1 MDSHYILDYLRKASE
16 GGDHHLAFGMKGEM
30 NFFNNEDLKEYWEKR
45 LTYFEEIDITSSPII
60 EAVYNY
66 GKWKKDRDYKFA
78 ISSLLKF
85 QEMEDIS
92 YNKNWYWVFSFC
104 IEEQINLAFK
114 LSKKDELEKIA
125 ERIRN
130 YLINNKETFPTHTF
144 MENTVQYIRSLDYID
159 MIKTND
165 VYNIILEFFNNTELN
180 YSFREGFLNAC
191 IDIKKH
197 QKNEKEVNKL
207 HSKMLNLKLEE
218 AENKG
223 KTSKLILSALLEQ
236 ALDYCMK
243 FVIEK
248 KICEEIKLRLT
259 KIDYSDEL
267 KVIELSE
274 SEKEKLEQAY
284 KKYDEEVNKAINM
297 YVEKLKTLNPF
308 NALYNL
314 FSDESLIRMNVKGTK
329 DFATK
334 LLKESISTILNT
346 KLDLEYK
353 RKKLE
358 SEEDKLK
365 YNLHLYL
372 TPYLSEAIYLI
383 TDILKRLLEDNFIKM
398 EHIYYLLSKSTII
411 DENDMTII
419 MNGVMKHFT
428 QDYLSSVSIL
438 TPKIESTLF
447 LYLQSIGA
455 DVSSYSADAISKRT
469 LGGLIELSEI
479 KDKFSIDFQYFIKLF
494 LVADDSI
501 NFRNRLSH
509 GSVKIVEFNERTSLL
524 IIFILLKIYAKSYS
538 Q

>member
-1 MDSHYILDYLRKASE
+1 
-16 GGDHHLAFGMKGEM
+16 
-30 NFFNNEDLKEYWEKR
+30 
-45 LTYFEEIDITSSPII
+45 
-60 EAVYNY
+60 
-66 GKWKKDRDYKFA
+66 
-78 ISSLLKF
+78 
-85 QEMEDIS
+85 
-92 YNKNWYWVFSFC
+92 
-104 IEEQINLAFK
+104 
-114 LSKKDELEKIA
+114 
-125 ERIRN
+125 
-130 YLINNKETFPTHTF
+130 
-144 MENTVQYIRSLDYID
+144 
-159 MIKTND
+159 
-165 VYNIILEFFNNTELN
+165 
-180 YSFREGFLNAC
+180 
-191 IDIKKH
+191 
-197 QKNEKEVNKL
+197 
-207 HSKMLNLKLEE
+207 
-218 AENKG
+218 
-223 KTSKLILSALLEQ
+223 
-236 ALDYCMK
+236 
-243 FVIEK
+243 
-248 KICEEIKLRLT
+248 
-259 KIDYSDEL
+259 
-267 KVIELSE
+267 
-274 SEKEKLEQAY
+274 
-284 KKYDEEVNKAINM
+284 
-297 YVEKLKTLNPF
+297 
-308 NALYNL
+308 
-314 FSDESLIRMNVKGTK
+314 
-329 DFATK
+329 
-334 LLKESISTILNT
+334 
-346 KLDLEYK
+346 
-353 RKKLE
+353 LE